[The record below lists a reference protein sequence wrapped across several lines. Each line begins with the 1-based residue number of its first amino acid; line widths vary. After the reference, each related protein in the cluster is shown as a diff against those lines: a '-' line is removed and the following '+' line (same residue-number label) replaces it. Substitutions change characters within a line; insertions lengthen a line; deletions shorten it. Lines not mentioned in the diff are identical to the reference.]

1 MKPPTRPSPTRPA
14 GFTLVELLVVIGI
27 IAVLIAILLPAL
39 TRARQQAT
47 YVKCQSNL
55 RQIGMAVQMYATA
68 NRDFVP
74 WGLSPA
80 RTGTLPS
87 GNPGG
92 SYQERIQET
101 LSRILTPRAD
111 ETESY
116 GIAADPMRVPISPV
130 FQDGDTT
137 GQGLRHYMA
146 NVRVYGNC
154 ITNSANPQPDP
165 YWTSQGLT
173 GFFTPQKLTNM
184 RPSAEVA
191 SFWCSNQ
198 TNFASTIHPIN
209 FAAAGTTSIAMAQ
222 NGATAAGF
230 FFIRG
235 MNPTRELQPIIPTF
249 FKLEVAGNPGPSSG
263 IRTRHLNNTA
273 CNILFMDGHV
283 ASVRAD
289 ELTHRVFCVPTPKR

>member
-1 MKPPTRPSPTRPA
+1 MQRSLGRGINDP
-14 GFTLVELLVVIGI
+14 LLVVIGI

-74 WGLSPA
+74 WGLSQP
-80 RTGTLPS
+80 RTGILPD
-87 GNPGG
+87 GTPGG
-92 SYQERIQET
+92 TYQERVPET
-101 LSRILTPRAD
+101 LSRILTPRAA

-116 GIAADPMRVPISPV
+116 GRPAPNPMRVPMSQV

-137 GQGLRHYMA
+137 GQGFRHYMG
-146 NVRVYGNC
+146 NVRVYGD
-154 ITNSANPQPDP
+154 TAVGSSTPRSDP
-165 YWTSQGLT
+165 YWTSQGVT
-173 GFFTPQKLTNM
+173 GVFAPQKIANM

-198 TNFASTIHPIN
+198 TNFANPSEHPSN
-209 FAAAGTTSIAMAQ
+209 AAGAGTTSIFMAQ

-230 FFIRG
+230 YFVRG
-235 MNPTRELQPIIPTF
+235 LNPAREMQLINPTL
-249 FKLEVAGNPGPSSG
+249 FKFEVAGSPGPSSG
-263 IRTRHLNNTA
+263 IRTRHLNNTVM
-273 CNILFMDGHV
+273 NLLYMDGHV
-283 ASVRAD
+283 AGPRAD
-289 ELTHRVFCVPTPKR
+289 EIIHRVFCVPAPKR

>member
-1 MKPPTRPSPTRPA
+1 MISSTHVSRRQSA
-14 GFTLVELLVVIGI
+14 FTLVELLVVIGI

-39 TRARQQAT
+39 TRAKQQAT

-68 NRDFVP
+68 NRDVVP
-74 WGLSPA
+74 WGLVPA
-80 RTGTLPS
+80 RTGTLAN
-87 GNPGG
+87 GTAGG
-92 SYQERIQET
+92 SYAERIQET
-101 LSRILTPRAD
+101 LSRILIPRSD

-116 GIAADPMRVPISPV
+116 GLGGANPMRVPISPV

-146 NVRVYGNC
+146 NVRVFGDSGVN
-154 ITNSANPQPDP
+154 DP
-165 YWTSQGLT
+165 YWNNTQKFL
-173 GFFTPQKLTNM
+173 PQKLTNM

-198 TNFASTIHPIN
+198 TNFATGSAHPIN
-209 FAAAGTTSIAMAQ
+209 FAAAGTDSYYLDNQ
-222 NGATAAGF
+222 GATATGF

-235 MNPTRELQPIIPTF
+235 MDGVRELQPIVMTF
-249 FKLEVAGNPGPSSG
+249 FKFEVAGNPGPSSG
-263 IRTRHLNNTA
+263 VRTRHLNNTV

-283 ASVRAD
+283 APFRSEDLIA
-289 ELTHRVFCVPTPKR
+289 RVFCVPAPKR